1 MGIKSLNSFI
11 KKNCNNTLRK
21 ISFNDLRGK
30 KIVVDASIYLY
41 KFLENDMLV
50 QNIYLMSSL
59 FRYYNIAPLFVFDG
73 KPPPEKMEVLKHRQ
87 QKRISSRNRLI
98 DLEKKLDFIQNNTE
112 KKMLMR
118 KMQILKRNSISIK
131 SKDYREIKQFL
142 DNYGIQ
148 WIIAKGEADVLC
160 ASIVKT
166 GKAFACL
173 SEDMDLFVYGCPR
186 VLRYMSLIHHSF
198 VLYDLNEI
206 LSTLHIDFPHFQLI
220 CILSGTDYNHSS
232 KNVYFFYNLYK
243 LFQYSR
249 NTNFHQWLGKK
260 IHITGLDSIITLF
273 NVTIETQDLH
283 IQFNNI
289 QKKDIVN
296 QLKSHN
302 FIFV

>member
-131 SKDYREIKQFL
+131 SKDYREIKQ
-142 DNYGIQ
+142 
-148 WIIAKGEADVLC
+148 
-160 ASIVKT
+160 
-166 GKAFACL
+166 
-173 SEDMDLFVYGCPR
+173 
-186 VLRYMSLIHHSF
+186 
-198 VLYDLNEI
+198 
-206 LSTLHIDFPHFQLI
+206 
-220 CILSGTDYNHSS
+220 
-232 KNVYFFYNLYK
+232 
-243 LFQYSR
+243 
-249 NTNFHQWLGKK
+249 
-260 IHITGLDSIITLF
+260 
-273 NVTIETQDLH
+273 
-283 IQFNNI
+283 
-289 QKKDIVN
+289 
-296 QLKSHN
+296 
-302 FIFV
+302 